1 VGVLYGLFG
10 VGASFATPA
19 LSFLGIPPLAA
30 VVSPLPGFLP
40 SSMAGALAYARRG
53 KVDWSL
59 AGRVT
64 AGALPAAI
72 VGAATSHLVPG
83 RALLALQA
91 LTLIV
96 IGTRILWPTRHP
108 AVAPTTAPMPVP
120 VRTRGAL
127 PPATVPVAVRGGG
140 GVGPAGVPVAVR
152 GGGGVGPAGVP
163 VAVAGRTGSVAGWA
177 LVGGAVV
184 VGFLSGLLANG
195 GGFLLVPWF
204 LMILGLDMHR
214 ATGTS
219 LLVAAS
225 LTVPTIAVHAFVGD
239 VDWWIAA
246 PFALG
251 VVPGAAMGAWLA
263 QRLPTS
269 RLRLAFGLLL
279 LAIGLYYL
287 PTQLLS

>member
-140 GVGPAGVPVAVR
+140 GVGPAGVPVAV
-152 GGGGVGPAGVP
+152 
-163 VAVAGRTGSVAGWA
+163 AGRTGSVAGWA

>member
-1 VGVLYGLFG
+1 MGVLYGLFG

-140 GVGPAGVPVAVR
+140 GVGPAGVPVAV
-152 GGGGVGPAGVP
+152 
-163 VAVAGRTGSVAGWA
+163 AGRTGSVAGWA